1 MYREKDYNRNNRENT
16 KSSGGKRSRV
26 VQGDS
31 VFDDPSVSRRV
42 KPKHLGVSYLQEE
55 EDAFHT
61 DKPHRKKAVRSIP
74 REERYE
80 HRYEEPEDWA
90 AEMFEDKPSLKE
102 RLSFPSRR
110 GEKKHRRRR
119 KKPLVILA
127 VLVLLFGG
135 FWFYT
140 MGGLNSHPFP
150 KDDASLGISTEG
162 KVGIANIAFF
172 GVDTRDDTDTG
183 RSDAMMILTVDTIGG
198 NMKMTS
204 LLRDSKVPIEGH
216 GETKLNHAY
225 AYGGPEL
232 AVKTIN
238 QVYHTDIREF
248 VTVNFNQLAAIVDA
262 VGGVTLDVSEAEQ
275 ATINQMLDTDIP
287 GSPHLE
293 SSGTVVLDGNQAIC
307 YSRIRKLDSDNARTD
322 RQQEVLNGIF
332 ASVKGM
338 GVLQYPRF
346 VHKFFAITD
355 TSLGSLDIL
364 KLSPIMFRNFEIER
378 YTIPDAQYETDLSG
392 YKDSDGLW
400 YWHYDLENA
409 ANRLH
414 TIIYGE

>member
-1 MYREKDYNRNNRENT
+1 MYREKDYNRNNREKT
-16 KSSGGKRSRV
+16 GASMKKRFRET
-26 VQGDS
+26 GNDS
-31 VFDDPSVSRRV
+31 VFEEPSVSRRS
-42 KPKHLGVSYLQEE
+42 KPKQRGVSYLQKD
-55 EDAFHT
+55 EDIFHT
-61 DKPHRKKAVRSIP
+61 DKPHRKKSVRSIP
-74 REERYE
+74 REERYDD
-80 HRYEEPEDWA
+80 RYEEPEDWA
-90 AEMFEDKPSLKE
+90 AEMFEDKPSFRE
-102 RLSFPSRR
+102 HLSVPSRR
-110 GEKKHRRRR
+110 PGKKSRRR
-119 KKPLVILA
+119 KRPLVILA
-127 VLVLLFGG
+127 VFVLLFGG

-150 KDDASLGISTEG
+150 KDDASLGISSKG
-162 KVGIANIAFF
+162 KVGITNIAFF

-183 RSDAMMILTVDTIGG
+183 RSDAMMILTVDTVGG

-262 VGGVTLDVSEAEQ
+262 VGGVTLDVSDAEQ
-275 ATINQMLDTDIP
+275 TTINQMLDEDIP

-338 GVLQYPRF
+338 GVLQYPVF

-355 TSLGSLDIL
+355 TSLGSLDVL

-378 YTIPDAQYETDLSG
+378 YTIPDIQYETDLSG
-392 YKDSDGLW
+392 HKDSDGLW
-400 YWHYDLENA
+400 YWHYNLENA